1 MVQLELQP
9 QPCQRDARCHCHRT
23 PTCRWLGTRDEC
35 PCECCSAERGRLRA
49 LHVRRGGGY
58 ISGRGE
64 TGIRF
69 AAPRSGSGR
78 GAPPL
83 AGDQCVRSDP
93 CTRIRRATARR
104 RPMRALRS
112 VHANQRPSEIGS
124 DRIGSGQSPGGGV
137 ATATRQPVGLARP
150 HGIFC
155 NPTTDTA
162 CAVQAVVGHAL
173 LWLAAS
179 RVPEAFYAVLLHST
193 WRSSKQDG
201 RDREKIALSTG
212 FKKISVRK
220 M

>member
-93 CTRIRRATARR
+93 CTRINGRAR
-104 RPMRALRS
+104 
-112 VHANQRPSEIGS
+112 S
-124 DRIGSGQSPGGGV
+124 DRIGSVPRRRGRHCHSPASGV
-137 ATATRQPVGLARP
+137 GTAARDLLQPNHGHRLRRPSSCRACFALA
-150 HGIFC
+150 C
-155 NPTTDTA
+155 
-162 CAVQAVVGHAL
+162 
-173 LWLAAS
+173 
-179 RVPEAFYAVLLHST
+179 RVPCSRGILRGTPTHT